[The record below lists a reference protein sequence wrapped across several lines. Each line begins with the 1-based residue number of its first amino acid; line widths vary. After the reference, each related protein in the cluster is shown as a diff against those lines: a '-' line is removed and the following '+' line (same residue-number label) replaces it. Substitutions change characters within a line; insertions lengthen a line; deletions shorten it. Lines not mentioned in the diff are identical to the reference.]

1 MKRAMLLSLGI
12 LLLGALAVDAGV
24 ITVQP
29 ERSSYSAT
37 LDQVIF
43 RIKGV
48 GVDNTDIPLGDVI
61 SVMLGTWTANGGA
74 WNLPPATPPTTWAG
88 KLSNDANAQDSDGG
102 WQGVGPTTPQSWL
115 NFSTKTADPSSR
127 TGLVSGT
134 LYNQFSIGYNASA
147 AAEAAYCLG
156 AVDQTP
162 GEGLTDGYYFDNT
175 ILAVMYVSK
184 STTFAPGETIYTG
197 GVGYALPLG
206 GGAGYS
212 AQSSVQIVPEPSTIA
227 LLGCGL
233 FGLLAYAW
241 RKRK

>member
-12 LLLGALAVDAGV
+12 LLLGALVVDAGV

-48 GVDNTDIPLGDVI
+48 GVDGTDIPVGDVI

-74 WNLPPATPPTTWAG
+74 WNLPPTTGTAWAT
-88 KLSNDANAQDSDGG
+88 KLLNDANIQDSDGG

-115 NFSTKTADPSSR
+115 NFSTKTADPASR
-127 TGLVSGT
+127 SGLVSGT
-134 LYNQFSIGYNASA
+134 LYNVFSGGYNASA
-147 AAEAAYCLG
+147 AAQAAYCLG

-162 GEGLTDGYYFDNT
+162 GDGDGSDGYSFDNT

-197 GVGYALPLG
+197 GVGYAAPLG
-206 GGAGYS
+206 GEAGYS
-212 AQSSVQIVPEPSTIA
+212 ASSSVKIVPEPSTIA